1 MIEGILRLL
10 FPPRCVLCRTML
22 SDRQTDLCHECRSNA
37 PIYTKLKFKPSFI
50 ARWTGLWYYRDNPRK
65 SILRYKFGGKRHY
78 VGAYARLLAIR
89 LQTDRMDD
97 FDILTW
103 VPVSSLRRFRRGY
116 DQVEIL
122 AKALGQEMNTVPV
135 KTLKKIRNTPPQ
147 SKLSAARRRGNV
159 LGAYRAVNPAAFAG
173 KRVLLLD
180 DVLTTGATAS
190 ECAKTLLT
198 AGAAEVSFACLGVTE
213 QKS

>member
-1 MIEGILRLL
+1 MDWILRLL

-22 SDRQTDLCHECRSNA
+22 TDRQTDLCHECRSNA

-50 ARWTGLWYYRDNPRK
+50 ARWTGLWYYKDNPRK

-78 VGAYARLLAIR
+78 AGAYARLLAIR
-89 LQTDRMDD
+89 LQTDRLDE
-97 FDILTW
+97 FDMLTW
-103 VPVSSLRRFRRGY
+103 IPISSRRRFRRGY

-122 AKALGQEMNTVPV
+122 ARALGREMGVTPV
-135 KTLKKIRNTPPQ
+135 KTLKKIRNNPPQ
-147 SKLSAARRRGNV
+147 SKLSAAHRRGNV
-159 LGAYRAVNPAAFAG
+159 LGVYKVVNPATISG

-190 ECAKTLLT
+190 ECAKMLVTS
-198 AGAAEVSFACLGVTE
+198 GASQVYFACLGVTE
-213 QKS
+213 PNF